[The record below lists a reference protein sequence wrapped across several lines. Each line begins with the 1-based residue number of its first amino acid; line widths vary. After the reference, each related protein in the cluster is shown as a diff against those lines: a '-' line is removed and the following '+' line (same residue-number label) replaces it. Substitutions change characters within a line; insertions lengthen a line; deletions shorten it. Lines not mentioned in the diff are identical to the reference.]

1 MKFFYLLLFTLVSSA
16 WAVAQ
21 PASSTLPASVAD
33 TVKLPQ
39 RELGEVVISSSRLD
53 VQKQFLPQ
61 KLEIITARD
70 LRLAVSADVGDIIKQ
85 LASLDVIQRPS
96 VATYATI
103 RGFRP
108 PVEPG
113 RINPEV
119 TVLVN
124 GRQSGTQNL
133 ALFDPNSIERIEIL
147 KGAAGATYGSSTM
160 GGLIN
165 IITKKSQGPV
175 SGYVYGSYGSFQ
187 VSEIGYSVGG
197 NLAKR
202 LDFSFTGTF
211 FDRNDDFR
219 FGRGGLFRR
228 GLGSEQVTLY
238 PASGPVSEYDTAF
251 DGQKRN
257 GTKMAYRSNHLRLG
271 YQLSPNWRV
280 DASLN
285 SFSGR
290 GIETSGDLRNL
301 DAQQGH
307 ADRFFTNG
315 DVSVAGKVGRHK
327 LSLLVYQT
335 EEENNT
341 FNNFNGTTVI
351 LPSPTYQRSANVVRW
366 QGLQAQD
373 LLSVGEWLK
382 LTAGLD
388 YNQATSR
395 TRAWNQ
401 ATATG
406 NFAVTERSPFTP
418 WSYVRTLAPFAQA
431 HFTGLG
437 GKLIVNPSAR
447 YDMIQFGIEDTPL
460 FANLRPRTE
469 NNAFFSPSLSL
480 QYNLP
485 RDWAVHTNVGRA
497 FRYAQAFEIAGYFEE
512 FFANNRVRITT
523 GNPNLQNER
532 SVTWDAGLKH
542 NGASGL
548 YLDLTYFQTQVA
560 NRVRQEFLTDRVGQ
574 VHTDGRVIDRY
585 ATFVNADQAKIRGLE
600 VAASYDFG
608 ALASYRYHLRLF
620 ANATHLIRAE
630 DISVGD
636 GTRPDATVRIRN
648 VAPLTVNSGI
658 EFDDRKHWAIRL
670 SHRYVSQR
678 YSQDFGN
685 LNPVLRGAFM
695 DFPRVMTLDLSV
707 NYTLGQH
714 MLSLRVSNLTDEN
727 YYETRGFNLPGRATN
742 LRYTFRF

>member
-1 MKFFYLLLFTLVSSA
+1 M
-16 WAVAQ
+16 
-21 PASSTLPASVAD
+21 D
-33 TVKLPQ
+33 
-39 RELGEVVISSSRLD
+39 I
-53 VQKQFLPQ
+53 QKQFLPQ
-61 KLEIITARD
+61 KLEIVTARD
-70 LRLAVSADVGDIIKQ
+70 IRMAVSSDVGDIIKQ
-85 LASLDVIQRPS
+85 MASLDVIQRPN

-113 RINPEV
+113 RVNPEV

-165 IITKKSQGPV
+165 IITKKQKGPV

-187 VSEIGYSVGG
+187 VSEIGYSAGG
-197 NLAKR
+197 KLTKR

-228 GLGSEQVTLY
+228 MLGSEQVTLY
-238 PASGPVSEYDTAF
+238 PASGPVTEYDTAF
-251 DGQKRN
+251 DGQKRSN
-257 GTKMAYRSNHLRLG
+257 TKMAYRSNHLRLG
-271 YQLSPNWRV
+271 YQLSENWRV
-280 DASLN
+280 EASLN

-315 DVSVAGKVGRHK
+315 DVSIAGQVGRHK
-327 LSLLVYQT
+327 LSLVAYQT
-335 EEENNT
+335 KEENNT

-366 QGLQAQD
+366 QGLQLQD
-373 LLSVGEWLK
+373 IFSIGQQVKVTVGM
-382 LTAGLD
+382 D

-401 ATATG
+401 ANAAG

-418 WSYVRTLAPFAQA
+418 WSYVRTFAPFAQA
-431 HFTGLG
+431 HFTALK

-447 YDMIQFGIEDTPL
+447 YDLIGFGIEETPL

-469 NNAFFSPSLSL
+469 TNAFFSPSLSL

-485 RDWAVHTNVGRA
+485 KDWAVHTNLGRA
-497 FRYAQAFEIAGYFEE
+497 FRFAQAFEIAGYFEE

-523 GNPNLQNER
+523 GNPDLQNER
-532 SVTWDAGLKH
+532 SVTWDAGIKY
-542 NGASGL
+542 NGTSGL
-548 YLDLTYFQTQVA
+548 YLDLTYFHTEVA
-560 NRVRQEFLTDRVGQ
+560 NRVRQEFLTERVGQ
-574 VHTDGRVIDRY
+574 VHTDGRTIDRY
-585 ATFVNADQAKIRGLE
+585 ATFVNADRAKIQGLE
-600 VAASYDFG
+600 IAASYDFG
-608 ALASYRYHLRLF
+608 ALADFRYGLRVF
-620 ANATHLIRAE
+620 SNATHLIRAE
-630 DISVGD
+630 DITVGD
-636 GTRPDATVRIRN
+636 ATRPDARIRIRN
-648 VAPLTVNSGI
+648 VAPLTINSGI
-658 EFDDRKHWAIRL
+658 EFDDQKHWSIRL

-685 LNPVLRGAFM
+685 LTPALRGAFM
-695 DFPRVMTLDLSV
+695 DFPRVMTLDLSA
-707 NYTLGQH
+707 NYTLGPH
-714 MLSLRVSNLTDEN
+714 MLSLRISNLTDEN
-727 YYETRGFNLPGRATN
+727 YYETRGFNMPGRATN
-742 LRYTFRF
+742 LRYTLRF